1 MDEDGMWAD
10 LGLSRP
16 PGPVHRSPPPIH
28 AEFLFALPARS
39 VNRRRFAVLTGGCS
53 LLAAV
58 LLAVVLLHPAASA
71 KLPATVTSHDS
82 RHTAPLRA
90 TTVPASTTST
100 STSTSTTTTTPDPP
114 VTSTPATTIPPT
126 TTTSAPA
133 ATTTTT
139 TTPPTTTTSAPA
151 ATTTTTTT
159 PPTTTTTTCATDP
172 VCP

>member
-1 MDEDGMWAD
+1 MWAD

-28 AEFLFALPARS
+28 NEFLFALPARS

-114 VTSTPATTIPPT
+114 VTSTPATTTPPT

>member
-1 MDEDGMWAD
+1 MWAD

-28 AEFLFALPARS
+28 DEFLFALPARS

-114 VTSTPATTIPPT
+114 VTSTPATT
-126 TTTSAPA
+126 
-133 ATTTTT
+133 
-139 TTPPTTTTSAPA
+139 TPPTTTTSAPA

>member
-1 MDEDGMWAD
+1 MWAD

-28 AEFLFALPARS
+28 DEFLFALPARS

-90 TTVPASTTST
+90 TTVPASTTSTST